1 MRQPVY
7 KLIGGFR
14 DRMPVYSMCGGDASN
29 MNMLLAM
36 PNAIHMETSGPQRNM
51 VNGEVPGPNEPEMST
66 EPRRRT
72 A

>member
-1 MRQPVY
+1 
-7 KLIGGFR
+7 
-14 DRMPVYSMCGGDASN
+14 

-36 PNAIHMETSGPQRNM
+36 PNAIDMETSGPQRNM
-51 VNGEVPGPNEPEMST
+51 VNGEVPGPNEPGMST